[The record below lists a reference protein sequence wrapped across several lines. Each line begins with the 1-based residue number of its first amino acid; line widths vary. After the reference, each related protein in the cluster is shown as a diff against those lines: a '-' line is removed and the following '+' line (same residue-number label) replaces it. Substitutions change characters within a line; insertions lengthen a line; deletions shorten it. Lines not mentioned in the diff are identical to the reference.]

1 MFSLRELCL
10 ARVCPDGFCPAGV
23 LCYTQVPCM
32 RTYLLHISQLCNVWQ
47 PPVVVKSQEGMKAF
61 TETLQDT
68 LGSLAQNI
76 DDVAVSV
83 TFPCSTLL
91 LSSLHWLQC
100 TIFRFVV
107 LFIGHFYVCKRYLH
121 SLLAPG
127 SFIFRISS
135 FVK

>member
-1 MFSLRELCL
+1 
-10 ARVCPDGFCPAGV
+10 
-23 LCYTQVPCM
+23 M
-32 RTYLLHISQLCNVWQ
+32 RTYLLHSSQVYNVWQ

-100 TIFRFVV
+100 TIFRTVV
-107 LFIGHFYVCKRYLH
+107 LFIGHFYVSDIYIRCLLLGHLFSASLH
-121 SLLAPG
+121 LLNESA
-127 SFIFRISS
+127 S
-135 FVK
+135 